1 MFKKCLAMMTVLL
14 VAFGLVACGNKDNG
28 QEASGSEK
36 PTVTVTTSFLEDMVH
51 QLAGDAVTVE
61 LIIPAGE
68 DPHLYTPK
76 SSDLDKLKNADLV
89 LYHGLHFEG
98 KMVDAL
104 EQSGVAVSKNF
115 AESDLNTMDEDGEMV
130 TDPHFWFDI
139 ALYKQAVEVA
149 SEELQKLLPD
159 AKETLQANT
168 DTYLA
173 DLDDLDAW
181 NKTELAKVAEESRYL
196 ITPHDAFNYF
206 ARSYGFEIAAPQGV
220 STDSEVANSDMMT
233 TVDLIV
239 DKKVK
244 AIFTESTTNP
254 ERMEKLKEAVEA
266 KGGSV
271 AVVTGEGQELLSD
284 SLAPAGEDGD
294 TYIDM
299 YKHNTSL
306 MVEHLQ

>member
-1 MFKKCLAMMTVLL
+1 MLKKWFTAMIMLL
-14 VAFGLVACGNKDNG
+14 LSLGLVACGTRSSE
-28 QEASGSEK
+28 QPTSGVEK
-36 PTVTVTTSFLEDMVH
+36 PTVTVTTSFLEDMVQ

-76 SSDLDKLKNADLV
+76 SSDLDKLAKADLV

-104 EQSGVAVSKNF
+104 EQSGVAVSKDF
-115 AESDLNTMDEDGEMV
+115 AECDINSMDEDGESV
-130 TDPHFWFDI
+130 VDPHFWFDI

-149 SEELQKLLPD
+149 SEELQKLLPN
-159 AKETLQANT
+159 AKSTIQSNT
-168 DTYLA
+168 DAYLA

-181 NKTELAKVAEESRYL
+181 NKEELGKIAEGSRYL

-220 STDSEVANSDMMT
+220 STDSEVANSDMME

-239 DKKVK
+239 TNKVK

-271 AVVTGEGQELLSD
+271 TVVTGDGNELLSD
-284 SLAPAGEDGD
+284 SLAPSGEDGD

-299 YKHNTSL
+299 YKHNTRL
-306 MVEHLQ
+306 MVENLK